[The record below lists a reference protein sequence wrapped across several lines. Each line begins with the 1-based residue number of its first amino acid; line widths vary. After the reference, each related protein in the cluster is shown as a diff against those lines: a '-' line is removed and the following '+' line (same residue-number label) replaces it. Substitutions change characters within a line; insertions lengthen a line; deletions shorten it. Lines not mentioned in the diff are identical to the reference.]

1 MNIKE
6 KLTQFFE
13 KRKEKQKVKNLSKKP
28 ADKKKVLKAAKDL
41 LLKTL
46 FLCVAGYLIWTYV
59 GEVHIVHYQDMYPA
73 IKDGDLVISYKMVEA
88 YNGDVIVY
96 FFDNTYYY
104 GRVVGIPGD
113 EIDITE
119 NGYFTVN
126 GSIPYETI
134 YYVTKPVEG
143 GPVNYPYK
151 VQEGELFVLADMRD
165 NGKDSRYFGAIPV
178 DCYRGKA
185 VLIVRRRGI

>member
-1 MNIKE
+1 
-6 KLTQFFE
+6 
-13 KRKEKQKVKNLSKKP
+13 
-28 ADKKKVLKAAKDL
+28 
-41 LLKTL
+41 
-46 FLCVAGYLIWTYV
+46 
-59 GEVHIVHYQDMYPA
+59 
-73 IKDGDLVISYKMVEA
+73 
-88 YNGDVIVY
+88 
-96 FFDNTYYY
+96 
-104 GRVVGIPGD
+104 VVGIPGD